1 MSALN
6 FMTSIYWGQ
15 LSNCT
20 DLSGGDI
27 RGYTCN
33 NRSAYG
39 AVSAFSVL
47 IFLNQIVICVAVILW
62 KNDLI
67 GDETDGY
74 DDRLDHSSTCQN
86 QIGGAHD
93 HLMESGSSAPVVHQT
108 SADI

>member
-20 DLSGGDI
+20 RFDAFDI

-33 NRSAYG
+33 NRGAYG
-39 AVSAFSVL
+39 AVSAFAVL
-47 IFLNQIVICVAVILW
+47 IFLNQIVICLAVILW

-67 GDETDGY
+67 SDEADGY
-74 DDRLDHSSTCQN
+74 DDRLDHSSTRQH
-86 QIGGAHD
+86 QTGVLHD
-93 HLMESGSSAPVVHQT
+93 QLLNSGSNVPNVQT

>member
-15 LSNCT
+15 LSNCIQF
-20 DLSGGDI
+20 GGI

-67 GDETDGY
+67 ADETDGY
-74 DDRLDHSSTCQN
+74 DDRLDHSSTR

-93 HLMESGSSAPVVHQT
+93 H
-108 SADI
+108 